1 MNEEKISQASGSSQ
15 ETSPG
20 ESQGSVSKKAKS
32 EAQSAAHE
40 AGKLKDAAKEQGHAA
55 IEQVKAGAASAAQQA
70 KEAGTSYVAT
80 QKETLANKVD
90 EYAEAAHAA
99 AERLQAEDGNMLA
112 EPAGRAAQQLDRL
125 AGYLR
130 EADPTD
136 FLDDLEGLARR
147 RPEVVFGGLFVAG
160 LVAARFLKASR
171 RKSRAQDSAEPRRA
185 SRPRALPSPSE
196 SGAGGYTAP
205 YAPATEMG
213 QKSSTDQPVTSS
225 TP

>member
-1 MNEEKISQASGSSQ
+1 MNEEQFSTGVTAPGQ
-15 ETSPG
+15 ERAAG
-20 ESQGSVSKKAKS
+20 QSQGGAQQKAKGV
-32 EAQSAAHE
+32 AQSAANE
-40 AGKLKDAAKEQGHAA
+40 AGKLKDAAQEKGNVA
-55 IEQVKAGAASAAQQA
+55 IEQVKAGAESAAQQA
-70 KEAGTSYVAT
+70 KEVGTSYVAK
-80 QKETLANKVD
+80 QKETLANKVG

-112 EPAGRAAQQLDRL
+112 EPAGRAAEQLDRF

-171 RKSRAQDSAEPRRA
+171 RKRRSDDSAEPRR
-185 SRPRALPSPSE
+185 SRPRALPPPGGLGA
-196 SGAGGYTAP
+196 SGYSAL
-205 YAPATEMG
+205 YAPGAEMG
-213 QKSSTDQPVTSS
+213 QKSSANQPAISS
-225 TP
+225 IP